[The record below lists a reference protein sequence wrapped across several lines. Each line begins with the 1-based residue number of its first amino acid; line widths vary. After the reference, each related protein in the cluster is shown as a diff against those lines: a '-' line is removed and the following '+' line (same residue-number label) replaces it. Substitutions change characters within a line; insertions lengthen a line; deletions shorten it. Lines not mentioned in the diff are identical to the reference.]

1 MKEIGTHR
9 TPFKAVK
16 NAREK
21 GVRVGTST
29 EMGGPVCVASGEE
42 RGDCEGRCISASL
55 SPPPG
60 FQED

>member
-1 MKEIGTHR
+1 MKEKGTHG
-9 TPFKAVK
+9 TPFKTVK

-21 GVRVGTST
+21 GVRMCTST
-29 EMGGPVCVASGEE
+29 QMGGPLFVASGEE
-42 RGDCEGRCISASL
+42 RGDCEGRCILASL